1 MLKILISG
9 LQGLNMA
16 GRAQPFRKQAGG
28 NQESFTAQTN
38 VETAFG
44 NLSRSILLDGVYLE
58 NILIGT
64 SDTLVEHKLN
74 RSFRGYILCK
84 NDNFSQLKLVTT
96 GNDVTKFL
104 TLQATVPCTISLWIF

>member
-44 NLSRSILLDGVYLE
+44 NLARSIILDGVYLE
-58 NILIGT
+58 NIAVGT

-74 RSFRGYILCK
+74 RAFRGYIVCK
-84 NDNFSQLKLVTT
+84 NDSFCDLRLVA
-96 GNDVTKFL
+96 GIDVTKFL
-104 TLQATVPCTISLWIF
+104 TLQASSPCTLSLWIF

>member
-1 MLKILISG
+1 MLRTVISG

-28 NQESFTAQTN
+28 SQESFTAQTN

-44 NLSRSILLDGVYLE
+44 NLSRSIILDGVYLE
-58 NILIGT
+58 SISVGT

-74 RSFRGYILCK
+74 RAFRGYIICK
-84 NDNFSQLKLVTT
+84 NDSFSQVKQTSA
-96 GNDVTKFL
+96 NDVTKFL
-104 TLQATVPCTISLWIF
+104 TLQATSACTISLWIF